1 MLPEKNGAARV
12 VSAAAPDNRNII
24 DPNADRHIAAAAQ
37 KQARE
42 RLLDIK
48 RGSLW
53 TVATWAS
60 AHLDSLLS
68 SLEDDER
75 DEIFPCAKAFVEHAR
90 AVAALANDF
99 EAERNKRGG
108 RQ

>member
-12 VSAAAPDNRNII
+12 VSVSAPHNRNT
-24 DPNADRHIAAAAQ
+24 PNTDRHIAAAAQ

-60 AHLDSLLS
+60 AYLDSLLS

-90 AVAALANDF
+90 AVAALVTDF
-99 EAERNKRGG
+99 EAERKRGRR